1 MTGSAGKGQV
11 DQEHEL
17 RLASAALLIEMV
29 HADDDIKEEEIN
41 AVVDALITTFKLTEK
56 ECNELVTMAE
66 EEMKQATSLY
76 DFTQLI
82 NNNFSQEQ
90 KARIVEMLWQVAFA
104 DNQLDHHEEHLV
116 RKIADLLYVSH
127 KDFMK
132 AKHRVADS
140 LKL

>member
-11 DQEHEL
+11 DQEHAL

-29 HADDDIKEEEIN
+29 HADDDIKEEEMN

-56 ECNELVTMAE
+56 ECHELVTMAE
-66 EEMKQATSLY
+66 EEMKQATCLY

-82 NNNFSQEQ
+82 NNNFSQEE

-127 KDFMK
+127 KDFIK
-132 AKHRVADS
+132 AKHRVADMI
-140 LKL
+140 